1 MISSK
6 SRLSAYQKVDLSPR
20 MAEHVHLGAMDF
32 QLETPFASLVHGE
45 TVNIVVRPMWIGD
58 KSSLASSN
66 IHGYSIL
73 TDLVLP
79 NMPKVTIFDGKIEM
93 RGNRWWVCKTPST
106 VLLGHPAIRDR
117 DFQYMRES
125 CAGIGAVST
134 GYAKCG
140 VKTSVYNDV
149 NVAFCQWLKQNGK
162 KVIQGDINEIRVV
175 KEMAQSPGM
184 FLSTGIACQPF
195 SKLGDERHQHDERS
209 SSFTGTMTAGYLLQ
223 AQVYIL
229 ECRPAVMTSEW
240 VQGIL
245 QSFANQTGFKIQ
257 QQLLDLHTFWVSK
270 RTRWWCT
277 VSHPALNLQPI
288 PSIPKMPFNPT
299 FLHLFSKMMDIP
311 TSDLDEIAL
320 DLYELRHFHGY
331 PFLEKHLV
339 DTYKT
344 LPTATHSWGS
354 QVKAC
359 SCGCRRMG
367 FSHNR
372 LEEKGLYGQLVLTG
386 GEVMHGGQPY
396 QKCRHLHACEIALAN
411 GQPSTR
417 GQDQREM

>member
-140 VKTSVYNDV
+140 VKTSV
-149 NVAFCQWLKQNGK
+149 
-162 KVIQGDINEIRVV
+162 
-175 KEMAQSPGM
+175 
-184 FLSTGIACQPF
+184 
-195 SKLGDERHQHDERS
+195 
-209 SSFTGTMTAGYLLQ
+209 
-223 AQVYIL
+223 
-229 ECRPAVMTSEW
+229 
-240 VQGIL
+240 
-245 QSFANQTGFKIQ
+245 
-257 QQLLDLHTFWVSK
+257 
-270 RTRWWCT
+270 
-277 VSHPALNLQPI
+277 
-288 PSIPKMPFNPT
+288 
-299 FLHLFSKMMDIP
+299 
-311 TSDLDEIAL
+311 
-320 DLYELRHFHGY
+320 
-331 PFLEKHLV
+331 
-339 DTYKT
+339 
-344 LPTATHSWGS
+344 
-354 QVKAC
+354 
-359 SCGCRRMG
+359 
-367 FSHNR
+367 
-372 LEEKGLYGQLVLTG
+372 
-386 GEVMHGGQPY
+386 
-396 QKCRHLHACEIALAN
+396 
-411 GQPSTR
+411 
-417 GQDQREM
+417 